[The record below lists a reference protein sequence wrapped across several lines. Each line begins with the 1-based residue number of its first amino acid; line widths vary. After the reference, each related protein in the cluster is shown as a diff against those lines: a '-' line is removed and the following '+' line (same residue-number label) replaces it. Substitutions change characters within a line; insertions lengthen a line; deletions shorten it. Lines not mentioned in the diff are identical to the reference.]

1 MRTETPHSAVR
12 TMKSLEFEDGAF
24 QIDATVVAKGLGI
37 MPTLLMERLREGR
50 ITSLCERGIDADA
63 GRYRL
68 TFFSENRRFRLVVD
82 ESGSIVQ
89 RSTLDFGGRPLPPSV
104 HRPGR

>member
-1 MRTETPHSAVR
+1 MT
-12 TMKSLEFEDGAF
+12 SLEFEDNAF

-37 MPTLLMERLREGR
+37 VPTLLMQRLREGK

-68 TFFSENRRFRLVVD
+68 TFFSENRRFRVVID

-89 RSTLDFGGRPLPPSV
+89 RSTLDFGGRPLPPSL
-104 HRPGR
+104 HRPGG